1 MIVVVM
7 ALPAVMSRWWVPN
20 LSHRVLFLPP
30 PSHVHERG
38 HAAAGCTTPIKRYPC
53 TTLRTFWSVSR
64 HTNRKRERRLE
75 RSQERWPLVNR
86 QHRPAAQLS
95 FVVLFE
101 RRIAALGRV
110 SVACACPCNAMWA
123 SISGWIVVAHGLL
136 HDCGREQQ
144 GGLATMHGH
153 VVLDV
158 HSSSQAV

>member
-1 MIVVVM
+1 
-7 ALPAVMSRWWVPN
+7 
-20 LSHRVLFLPP
+20 
-30 PSHVHERG
+30 
-38 HAAAGCTTPIKRYPC
+38 
-53 TTLRTFWSVSR
+53 VSR
-64 HTNRKRERRLE
+64 HTDRKRERRLE

-110 SVACACPCNAMWA
+110 SVACAHAGKQA
-123 SISGWIVVAHGLL
+123 SAHGELL

-144 GGLATMHGH
+144 GGLETMHGH

-158 HSSSQAV
+158 RSSSQAV